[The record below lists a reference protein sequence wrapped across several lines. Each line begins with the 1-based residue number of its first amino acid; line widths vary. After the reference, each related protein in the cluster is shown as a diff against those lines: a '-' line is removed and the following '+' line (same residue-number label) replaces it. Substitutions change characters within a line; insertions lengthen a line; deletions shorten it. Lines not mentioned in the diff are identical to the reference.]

1 MKIRHYKQG
10 IVTMLAPESPVVDD
24 GVGELAAKIDECVSD
39 GDLRLV
45 IDLNK
50 VPVIES
56 AGLEL
61 LVKKSRDLAARG
73 GALKISNPSEICRD
87 VLRVTRLT
95 RVLEIY
101 ETPDDARRSFI

>member
-10 IVTMLAPESPVVDD
+10 IVTMLAPESPIVDD
-24 GVGELAAKIDECVSD
+24 GVAELDAKIKECAAD

-45 IDLNK
+45 VDLGK

-61 LVKKSRDLAARG
+61 LVKKARELASQG
-73 GALKISNPSEICRD
+73 GALKIANPSEICRD
-87 VLRVTRLT
+87 VLRVTRLS
-95 RVLEIY
+95 RLLEIY